1 MSTPRAV
8 PARSNQSMPV
18 RKRQILQP
26 FICDLL
32 DTRLTSAMTNYLKDR
47 AILITGSSIGIGR
60 ETAYEFAKEGC
71 KVVVTYYQDKKEAEE
86 VAEKCLAIGAADV
99 LVTQLNLMDD
109 DSIRNT
115 VKTTVER
122 FGEISVLI
130 NNAGVMVHKRLKD
143 QSFKEIEDQIRT
155 NLEGMMKMTRE
166 SLPYV
171 KDTIINIGSGLA
183 FEGQENATSYC
194 ATKFGV
200 RGFSRALSK
209 ELPQIKVYA
218 VHPTGTAT
226 RMNNFRGKMPPEKVA
241 KVILNTAKGE
251 YKVDSGGDVRVEEVL
266 AS

>member
-1 MSTPRAV
+1 
-8 PARSNQSMPV
+8 
-18 RKRQILQP
+18 
-26 FICDLL
+26 
-32 DTRLTSAMTNYLKDR
+32 MTNYLKDR

>member
-1 MSTPRAV
+1 
-8 PARSNQSMPV
+8 
-18 RKRQILQP
+18 
-26 FICDLL
+26 
-32 DTRLTSAMTNYLKDR
+32 MTIHLRDR
-47 AILITGSSIGIGR
+47 VILITGSSVGIGR

-71 KVVVTYYQDKKEAEE
+71 KVVVTYYQDRKEAEE
-86 VAEKCLAIGAADV
+86 VGEKCLAIGAPDV

-115 VKTTVER
+115 VKKTVER

-130 NNAGVMVHKRLKD
+130 NNAGVMVRKHLRD
-143 QSFKEIEDQIRT
+143 QSFKEIEDQIGT
-155 NLEGMMKMTRE
+155 NLEGLMKMTKE

-171 KDTIINIGSGLA
+171 KDTIINIGSGMA
-183 FEGQENATSYC
+183 FEGHENATSYC

-209 ELPQIKVYA
+209 ELPNVKVYA
-218 VHPTGTAT
+218 VHPTATAT
-226 RMNNFRGKMPPEKVA
+226 RMNNFSGKMPPEKVA

-266 AS
+266 ASQRVS

>member
-1 MSTPRAV
+1 
-8 PARSNQSMPV
+8 
-18 RKRQILQP
+18 
-26 FICDLL
+26 
-32 DTRLTSAMTNYLKDR
+32 MTDNLKDKVV
-47 AILITGSSIGIGR
+47 LITGSSVGIGR

-71 KVVVTYYQDKKEAEE
+71 KLAVTYYQDKEEAEE
-86 VAEKCLAIGAADV
+86 IAEKCLAVGAPEV
-99 LVTQLNLMDD
+99 LVTQLNITDD

-115 VKTTVER
+115 VKKTVER

-130 NNAGVMVHKRLKD
+130 NNAGVMVRKHLQD
-143 QSFKEIEDQIRT
+143 QSFKEIEEQIRT
-155 NLEGMMKMTRE
+155 NLEGLMKMTKE
-166 SLPYV
+166 SLPYIR
-171 KDTIINIGSGLA
+171 DTIINIGSGMA

-209 ELPQIKVYA
+209 ELPNIKVYT

-251 YKVDSGGDVRVEEVL
+251 YKVDSGSDVRVEEV
-266 AS
+266 ASN